1 MLYLLMK
8 TVTLMFDIKGGNL
21 IMKQLQADKTTNG
34 YWAGFNGGDWQESI
48 DVRDFIQQN
57 LIQYDG
63 DESFLAGPTEATTT
77 LNNKVMALKQKER
90 EAGGVLDADNNVP
103 ATLTSHGPGYIEKDL
118 EKIVGL
124 QTDKPLKRA
133 FMPYGG
139 IRVAE
144 DALKAYGFE
153 TDPKMHE
160 IFNEWRKTHNQGV
173 FDVYTPDMRKARHYK
188 IITGLPDAY
197 GRGRIIPDLPRIAL
211 YGIDRLI
218 EEKVTDHGNV
228 GDGEMTDS
236 VIKLREQIAEQ
247 VKALKGMKEM
257 AASYGYDI
265 SRPAKTAQEAVQ
277 WVYFGYLAAVKTQNG
292 AAMSVGRIDAFLDIF
307 IQRDLD
313 RGLIT
318 ETDAQELIDQFVM
331 KLRMVR
337 FIRTTDYKDLFSGD
351 PIWATLSMAGVG
363 MDGRHHVNK
372 TSFRVLKTLENM
384 GAAPEPNIT
393 LLWDKRL
400 PDGFKRYAT
409 KVSIDSSTIQYENDA
424 LMRNQWGTD
433 YYGIACC
440 VSAQPIADGVQ
451 FFGARANMAKT
462 VLYAINGGIDE
473 MGNAQ
478 VGPAAEPIKSEYIDY
493 DDFMKKF
500 DRQLDWVADVY
511 VNALNA
517 IHYIHDKY
525 DYEAEQL
532 CLKNSRLDY
541 TFATGISGL
550 SHATDSI
557 SAIKYGHV
565 KVIRDEN
572 GIAVDFKADHD
583 YPRYGNNDDRADSIA
598 KMLVKKLYDKMNTH
612 HLYHNAKLSTSVLTI
627 TSNVV
632 YGKNTGTTPNGRQAG
647 EPFSPG
653 ANPAYGAE
661 QNGALASLL
670 STAKI
675 PYKYATDGIS
685 NTFGVTPRTLGND
698 TNSQQDTLVNMVDGY
713 MENKGMHL
721 NINVFNRDTLKD
733 AQAHPEKYPTLT
745 VRVSGYCVYFAD
757 LTKEQQDDV
766 ISRTYFEA
774 M

>member
-1 MLYLLMK
+1 
-8 TVTLMFDIKGGNL
+8 
-21 IMKQLQADKTTNG
+21 MKQLQANDTTTD
-34 YWAGFNGGDWQESI
+34 YWEGFNGGDWQDSI

-57 LIQYDG
+57 LVQYDG

-77 LNNKVMALKQKER
+77 LNNKVMDLKKQER
-90 EAGGVLDADNNVP
+90 EAGGVLDADNDVP

-139 IRVAE
+139 IRMAE
-144 DALKAYGFE
+144 DALEAYGFK
-153 TDPKMHE
+153 TDPKMHQ
-160 IFNEWRKTHNQGV
+160 IFTEWRKTHNQGV

-197 GRGRIIPDLPRIAL
+197 GRGRIIPDLPRVAL

-218 EEKVTDHGNV
+218 EDKIADHGNV
-228 GDGEMTDS
+228 GDGEMTND
-236 VIKLREQIAEQ
+236 VIQLREQIADQ
-247 VKALKGMKEM
+247 VKALKGMKKM
-257 AASYGYDI
+257 AASYGFDI
-265 SRPAKTAQEAVQ
+265 SKPAKTAQEAVQ

-292 AAMSVGRIDAFLDIF
+292 AAMSVGRIDSFLDIF

-313 RGLIT
+313 RGLLD
-318 ETDAQELIDQFVM
+318 EKHAQELIDQFVM

-337 FIRTTDYKDLFSGD
+337 FIRTTDYNDLFSGD

-424 LMRNQWGTD
+424 LMRNEWGTD

-462 VLYAINGGIDE
+462 VLYAINGGVDE
-473 MGNAQ
+473 MGRAQ
-478 VGPAAEPIKSEYIDY
+478 VGPAAEPITTEYIDY
-493 DDFMKKF
+493 DDFMEKF

-517 IHYIHDKY
+517 IHYMHDKY

-550 SHATDSI
+550 SHAADSL

-565 KVIRDEN
+565 KVIRDED

-583 YPRYGNNDDRADSIA
+583 YPRYGNNDDRADNIA
-598 KMLVKKLYDKMNTH
+598 KMLVKKLFDKMNKH
-612 HLYHNAKLSTSVLTI
+612 HLYHGAKLSTSVLTI

-675 PYKYATDGIS
+675 PYKYARDGIS

-698 TNSQQDTLVNMVDGY
+698 ISSQEDTLVNMVDGY

>member
-1 MLYLLMK
+1 
-8 TVTLMFDIKGGNL
+8 
-21 IMKQLQADKTTNG
+21 MKQLQANDTTTD
-34 YWAGFNGGDWQESI
+34 YWEGFNGGDWQDSI

-57 LIQYDG
+57 LVQYDG

-77 LNNKVMALKQKER
+77 LNNKVMALKKQER
-90 EAGGVLDADNNVP
+90 EAGGVLDADNDVP
-103 ATLTSHGPGYIEKDL
+103 ATLTSHDPGYIEKDL

-139 IRVAE
+139 IRMAE
-144 DALKAYGFE
+144 DALEAYGFK
-153 TDPKMHE
+153 TDPKMHQ
-160 IFNEWRKTHNQGV
+160 IFTEWRKTHNQGV

-197 GRGRIIPDLPRIAL
+197 GRGRIIPDLPRVAL
-211 YGIDRLI
+211 YGIDCLI
-218 EEKVTDHGNV
+218 EDKIADHDNV
-228 GDGEMTDS
+228 GDGEMTND
-236 VIKLREQIAEQ
+236 VIQLREQIAEQ
-247 VKALKGMKEM
+247 VKALKGMKKM
-257 AASYGYDI
+257 AASYGFDI
-265 SRPAKTAQEAVQ
+265 SKPAKTAQEAVQ

-292 AAMSVGRIDAFLDIF
+292 AAMSVGRIDSFLDIF

-313 RGLIT
+313 RGLLD
-318 ETDAQELIDQFVM
+318 EKHAQELIDQFVM

-337 FIRTTDYKDLFSGD
+337 FIRTTDYNDLFSGD

-409 KVSIDSSTIQYENDA
+409 RVSIDSSTIQYENDA
-424 LMRNQWGTD
+424 LMRNEWGTD

-462 VLYAINGGIDE
+462 VLYAINGGVDE
-473 MGNAQ
+473 MGRVQ
-478 VGPAAEPIKSEYIDY
+478 VGPAAEPITTEYIDY
-493 DDFMKKF
+493 DDFMEKF

-517 IHYIHDKY
+517 IHYMHDKY

-550 SHATDSI
+550 SHATDSL

-565 KVIRDEN
+565 KVIRDED

-583 YPRYGNNDDRADSIA
+583 YPRYGNNDDRADNIA
-598 KMLVKKLYDKMNTH
+598 KMLVKKLFDKMNKH
-612 HLYHNAKLSTSVLTI
+612 HLYHGAKLSTSVLTI

-675 PYKYATDGIS
+675 PYKYARDGIS

-698 TNSQQDTLVNMVDGY
+698 ISSQEDTLVNMVDGY

>member
-139 IRVAE
+139 IRMAE

-337 FIRTTDYKDLFSGD
+337 FIRTTDYNDLFSGD

-517 IHYIHDKY
+517 IHYMHDKY

>member
-1 MLYLLMK
+1 
-8 TVTLMFDIKGGNL
+8 
-21 IMKQLQADKTTNG
+21 MKQLQANDTTTD
-34 YWAGFNGGDWQESI
+34 YWEGFNGGDWQDSI

-57 LIQYDG
+57 LVQYDG

-77 LNNKVMALKQKER
+77 LNNKVMALKKQER
-90 EAGGVLDADNNVP
+90 EAGGVLDADNDVP

-139 IRVAE
+139 IRMAE
-144 DALKAYGFE
+144 DALEAYGFK
-153 TDPKMHE
+153 TDPKMHQ
-160 IFNEWRKTHNQGV
+160 IFTEWRKTHNQGV

-197 GRGRIIPDLPRIAL
+197 GRGRIIPDLPRVAL

-218 EEKVTDHGNV
+218 EDKIADHGNV
-228 GDGEMTDS
+228 GDGEMTND
-236 VIKLREQIAEQ
+236 VIQLREQIADQ
-247 VKALKGMKEM
+247 VKALKGMKKM
-257 AASYGYDI
+257 AASYGFDI
-265 SRPAKTAQEAVQ
+265 SKPAKTAQEAVQ

-292 AAMSVGRIDAFLDIF
+292 AAMSVGRIDSFLDIF

-313 RGLIT
+313 RGLLD
-318 ETDAQELIDQFVM
+318 EKHAQELIDQFVM

-337 FIRTTDYKDLFSGD
+337 FIRTTDYNDLFSGD

-424 LMRNQWGTD
+424 LMRNEWGTD

-462 VLYAINGGIDE
+462 VLYAINGGVDE
-473 MGNAQ
+473 MGRAQ
-478 VGPAAEPIKSEYIDY
+478 IGPAAEPITTEYIDY
-493 DDFMKKF
+493 DDFMEKF

-517 IHYIHDKY
+517 IHYMHDKY

-550 SHATDSI
+550 SHATDSL

-565 KVIRDEN
+565 KVIRDED

-583 YPRYGNNDDRADSIA
+583 YPRYGNNDDRADNIA
-598 KMLVKKLYDKMNTH
+598 KMLVKKLFDKMNKH
-612 HLYHNAKLSTSVLTI
+612 HLYHGAKLSTSVLTI

-675 PYKYATDGIS
+675 PYKYARDGIS

-698 TNSQQDTLVNMVDGY
+698 ISSQEDTLVNMVDGY

>member
-1 MLYLLMK
+1 
-8 TVTLMFDIKGGNL
+8 
-21 IMKQLQADKTTNG
+21 MKQTETVAKEN
-34 YWAGFNGGDWQESI
+34 YWQGFVGGDWQDEI
-48 DVRDFIQQN
+48 DVRDFIQRN
-57 LIQYDG
+57 LTQYDG
-63 DESFLAGPTEATTT
+63 DESFLEGPTAATTI
-77 LNNKVMALKQKER
+77 LNNKVMALKQAER
-90 EAGGVLDADNNVP
+90 EAGGVLDADTAVP
-103 ATLTSHGPGYIEKDL
+103 ATLTSHAAGYIDQAL

-133 FMPYGG
+133 FMPFGG
-139 IRVAE
+139 IRMAD
-144 DALKAYGFE
+144 DALTAYGY
-153 TDPKMHE
+153 TPDKKMDQV
-160 IFNEWRKTHNQGV
+160 FTQWRKTHNQGV
-173 FDVYTPDMRKARHYK
+173 FDVYTPEMRKARHYK
-188 IITGLPDAY
+188 IVTGLPDAY
-197 GRGRIIPDLPRIAL
+197 GRGRIIPDLPRVAL
-211 YGIDRLI
+211 YGIDRLMAD
-218 EEKVTDHGNV
+218 KVKDFNNT
-228 GDGEMTDS
+228 GDGEMTDA
-236 VIKLREQIAEQ
+236 VIQLREQISEQ
-247 VKALKGMKEM
+247 YRALANMKKM
-257 AASYGYDI
+257 AAFYGCDI
-265 SRPAKTAQEAVQ
+265 SKPARTAQEAVQ
-277 WVYFGYLAAVKTQNG
+277 WLYFGYLAAIKTQNG
-292 AAMSVGRIDAFLDIF
+292 AAMSVGRIDAFIDIYM
-307 IQRDLD
+307 QRDLD
-313 RGLIT
+313 QGIIT
-318 ETDAQELIDQFVM
+318 EQEAQELIDQFVM
-331 KLRMVR
+331 KLRLVR
-337 FIRTTDYKDLFSGD
+337 FIRTTDYNDLFSGD

-363 MDGRHHVNK
+363 MDGRHHVSK
-372 TSFRVLKTLENM
+372 TSFRILKTLENM

-409 KVSIDSSTIQYENDA
+409 AVSIDSSTIQYENDE

-451 FFGARANMAKT
+451 FFGARANMAKA

-473 MGNAQ
+473 IGKQQ
-478 VGPAAEPIKSEYIDY
+478 VGPATGALTSEYLDY
-493 DDFMKKF
+493 DEFMAKF
-500 DRQLDWVADVY
+500 DQQLDWLADVY
-511 VNALNA
+511 VNALNV
-517 IHYIHDKY
+517 IHYMHDKY
-525 DYEAEQL
+525 DYEAEEL
-532 CLKNSRLDY
+532 ALKDSRLNY

-565 KVIRDEN
+565 KVIRDDD
-572 GIAVDFKADHD
+572 GIAVAFKTEHDF
-583 YPRYGNNDDRADSIA
+583 PRYGNNDDRADDIC
-598 KMLVKKLYDKMNTH
+598 KMLVKKLYHKMNTH

-632 YGKNTGTTPNGRQAG
+632 YGKNTGATPNGRQAG

-698 TNSQQDTLVNMVDGY
+698 VASQKDSLVNMIDGY
-713 MENKGMHL
+713 MENNGMHL
-721 NINVFNRDTLKD
+721 NINVFNKDTLRD

-766 ISRTYFEA
+766 ISRTFFES

>member
-1 MLYLLMK
+1 
-8 TVTLMFDIKGGNL
+8 
-21 IMKQLQADKTTNG
+21 MKQLQANDTTTD
-34 YWAGFNGGDWQESI
+34 YWEGFNGGDWQDSI

-57 LIQYDG
+57 LVQYDG

-77 LNNKVMALKQKER
+77 LNNKVMALKKQER
-90 EAGGVLDADNNVP
+90 EAGGVLDADNDVP

-139 IRVAE
+139 IRMAE
-144 DALKAYGFE
+144 DALEAYGFK
-153 TDPKMHE
+153 TDPKMHQ
-160 IFNEWRKTHNQGV
+160 IFTEWRKTHNQGV

-197 GRGRIIPDLPRIAL
+197 GRGRIIPDLPRVAL
-211 YGIDRLI
+211 YGIDCLI
-218 EEKVTDHGNV
+218 EDKIADHGNV
-228 GDGEMTDS
+228 GDGEMTND
-236 VIKLREQIAEQ
+236 VIQLREQIADQ
-247 VKALKGMKEM
+247 VKALKGMKKM
-257 AASYGYDI
+257 AASYGFDI
-265 SRPAKTAQEAVQ
+265 SKPAKTAQEAVQ

-292 AAMSVGRIDAFLDIF
+292 AAMSVGRIDSFLDIF

-313 RGLIT
+313 RGLLD
-318 ETDAQELIDQFVM
+318 EKHAQELIDQFVM

-337 FIRTTDYKDLFSGD
+337 FIRTTDYNDLFSGD

-424 LMRNQWGTD
+424 LMRNEWGTD

-462 VLYAINGGIDE
+462 VLYAINGGVDE
-473 MGNAQ
+473 MGRAQ
-478 VGPAAEPIKSEYIDY
+478 IGPAAEPITTEYIDY
-493 DDFMKKF
+493 DDFMEKF

-517 IHYIHDKY
+517 IHYMHDKY

-550 SHATDSI
+550 SHAADSL

-565 KVIRDEN
+565 KVIRDED

-583 YPRYGNNDDRADSIA
+583 YPRYGNNDDRADNIA
-598 KMLVKKLYDKMNTH
+598 KMLVKKLFDKMNKH
-612 HLYHNAKLSTSVLTI
+612 HLYHGAKLSTSVLTI

-675 PYKYATDGIS
+675 PYKYARDGIS

-698 TNSQQDTLVNMVDGY
+698 ISSQEDTLVNMVDGY

>member
-139 IRVAE
+139 IRMAE

-337 FIRTTDYKDLFSGD
+337 FIRTTDYNDLFSGD

-517 IHYIHDKY
+517 IHYMHDKY

-698 TNSQQDTLVNMVDGY
+698 TNSQQDTLVNMIDGY

>member
-1 MLYLLMK
+1 
-8 TVTLMFDIKGGNL
+8 
-21 IMKQLQADKTTNG
+21 MKQLQANDTTTD
-34 YWAGFNGGDWQESI
+34 YWEGFNGGDWQDSI

-57 LIQYDG
+57 LVQYDG

-77 LNNKVMALKQKER
+77 LNNKVMALKKQER
-90 EAGGVLDADNNVP
+90 EAGGVLDADNDVP

-139 IRVAE
+139 IRMAE
-144 DALKAYGFE
+144 DALEAYGFK
-153 TDPKMHE
+153 TDPKMHQ
-160 IFNEWRKTHNQGV
+160 IFTEWRKTHNQGV

-218 EEKVTDHGNV
+218 EDKITDHDNV
-228 GDGEMTDS
+228 GDGEMTND
-236 VIKLREQIAEQ
+236 VIQLREQIADQ
-247 VKALKGMKEM
+247 VKALKGMKKM
-257 AASYGYDI
+257 AASYGFDI
-265 SRPAKTAQEAVQ
+265 SKPAKTAQEAVQ

-292 AAMSVGRIDAFLDIF
+292 AAMSVGRIDSFLDIF

-313 RGLIT
+313 RGLLD
-318 ETDAQELIDQFVM
+318 EKHAQELIDQFVM

-337 FIRTTDYKDLFSGD
+337 FIRTTDYNDLFSGD

-424 LMRNQWGTD
+424 LMRNEWGTD

-462 VLYAINGGIDE
+462 VLYAINGGVDE
-473 MGNAQ
+473 MGRAQ
-478 VGPAAEPIKSEYIDY
+478 VGPAAEPITTEYIDY
-493 DDFMKKF
+493 DDFMEKF

-517 IHYIHDKY
+517 IHYMHDKY

-550 SHATDSI
+550 SHATDSL

-565 KVIRDEN
+565 KVIRDED

-583 YPRYGNNDDRADSIA
+583 YPRYGNNDDRADNIA
-598 KMLVKKLYDKMNTH
+598 KMLVKKLFDKMNKH
-612 HLYHNAKLSTSVLTI
+612 HLYHGAKLSTSVLTI

-675 PYKYATDGIS
+675 PYKYARDGIS

-698 TNSQQDTLVNMVDGY
+698 ISSQEDTLVNMVDGY